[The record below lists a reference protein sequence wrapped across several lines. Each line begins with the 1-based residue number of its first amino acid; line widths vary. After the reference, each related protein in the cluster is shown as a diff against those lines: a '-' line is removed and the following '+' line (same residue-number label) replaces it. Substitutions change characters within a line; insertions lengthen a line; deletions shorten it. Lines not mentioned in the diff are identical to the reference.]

1 MQRNTDGQKHIQTD
15 VQKDRKKERHIDITR
30 QKEKINKLSN
40 KGEEKMKKFIKND
53 DEDNRYLNNLT
64 LSNTRQARSQSKEA
78 IEMILDQ
85 NDCVLSMRRGQRSPN

>member
-1 MQRNTDGQKHIQTD
+1 MQRNTDGQKHIRTD
-15 VQKDRKKERHIDITR
+15 LKKDRKKERHIDITR

-53 DEDNRYLNNLT
+53 DEYNRYLNNLT

-85 NDCVLSMRRGQRSPN
+85 K